1 MSIQRIQ
8 ETYPG
13 TVLSPGDDNSHVLN
27 IKTAL
32 NAISINYTAIP
43 RIASLDSKFDENTE
57 AAVREFQHIFN
68 LPVTGIIDKATW
80 YEIIKIYTAVRNLA
94 ERSSSGV
101 LVSDMPMEIVPVTD
115 EGAVVPRVQL
125 VQYFLNVLSAYY
137 DSIPAL
143 DIDGILGYR
152 TRAAIIEFQK
162 TVGIPA
168 TGILDQ
174 ETWETMYNRVLGI
187 LRELPPTAIA
197 LPALIYPNIVYLE
210 GSEGPGVFV
219 IQELLAFISTVVP
232 EIPPVQIDGI
242 FGPET
247 KAAVTAFQRLYG
259 IEENGIVEENTWNLI
274 VRLYRQLRFGEIRRS
289 DLFPVF
295 ET

>member
-68 LPVTGIIDKATW
+68 LPVTGIVDKATW

-143 DIDGILGYR
+143 DIDGILGSR

>member
-68 LPVTGIIDKATW
+68 LPVTGIVDKATW

-143 DIDGILGYR
+143 DIDGILGSR

-168 TGILDQ
+168 TGTLNQ
-174 ETWETMYNRVLGI
+174 ETCETMYNRVLGI

>member
-143 DIDGILGYR
+143 DIDGILGSR

>member
-68 LPVTGIIDKATW
+68 LPVTGIVDKATW

-137 DSIPAL
+137 DSILAL
-143 DIDGILGYR
+143 DIDGILGSR